1 MPYDHASSPDA
12 FRSGHVVIIGRPNVG
27 KSTLFNA
34 LIGERLSIATPKPQT
49 TRNNV
54 LGILTTPRA
63 QMLFL
68 DTPGL
73 LAPHYRLQE
82 VMRRQIQNALQE
94 VDVLLAIVDAV
105 DFESSFDPDVREAL
119 GGVNVPVVIALNKID
134 LIGADQIERGLSSL
148 RGAIDVQEILPVSA
162 ARGDN
167 VTQLRSVL
175 EATLPPGP
183 QFYPDDMLTEQPER
197 FFVSELIRE
206 EVFLKLRQEI
216 PYAVAVRVDEFR
228 EDRPKIYIRAEV
240 IVERDSQKGI
250 VIGAKGK
257 TLKTIGKNA
266 RQKIEAFLAS
276 PVYLDLHVKVME
288 NWRKKDTAL
297 RGLGYIT

>member
-1 MPYDHASSPDA
+1 MPYDQASSTDA

-34 LIGERLSIATPKPQT
+34 LVGERLSIATPKPQT

-54 LGILTTPRA
+54 LGILTTPRV

-73 LAPHYRLQE
+73 LDPHYRLQE
-82 VMRRQIQNALQE
+82 AMHRQIQNALQE
-94 VDVLLAIVDAV
+94 VDVLLAIVDAAN
-105 DFESSFDPDVREAL
+105 FESSFDSDVRKAL
-119 GGVNVPVVIALNKID
+119 EGVDVPVVIALNKID
-134 LIGADQIERGLSSL
+134 LIGADQVDRGLSSL
-148 RGAIDVQEILPVSA
+148 RSAIEVQEILPVSA

-167 VTQLRSVL
+167 LPQLRSVL
-175 EATLPPGP
+175 EAMLPPGP
-183 QFYPDDMLTEQPER
+183 KYYPDDMLTEQPER
-197 FFVSELIRE
+197 FFVAELIRE
-206 EVFLKLRQEI
+206 EIFLKLRQEI

-266 RQKIEAFLAS
+266 RQKIETFLAS

-297 RGLGYIT
+297 RGLGYMP